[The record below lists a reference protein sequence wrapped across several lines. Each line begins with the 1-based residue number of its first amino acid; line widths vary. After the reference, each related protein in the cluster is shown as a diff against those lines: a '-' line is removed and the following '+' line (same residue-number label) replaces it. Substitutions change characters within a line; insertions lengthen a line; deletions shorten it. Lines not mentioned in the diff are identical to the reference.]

1 MARGGTVACGG
12 PRNWH
17 GRSRVLLWRV
27 QIQGSKVYPLAQSA
41 RGAVPF
47 VWPSNWPNK
56 RHVTQGQTFSMLS
69 KKALAL
75 AGREVVSYLLARGRG
90 GIGRRVRFRSVW
102 GQPREGSS
110 PFART
115 TIYQRF
121 CLAQAAFFMS
131 RPHSGSHRQLLPVR
145 ATRVRS
151 IQRRALPL
159 LGEGYDVLISVAD
172 VRQVVCHSLD
182 HHDAQATDSDF
193 ID

>member
-1 MARGGTVACGG
+1 MARTLSRFALAGTNSGLKSVPAGTKCEGGRAIRVA
-12 PRNWH
+12 
-17 GRSRVLLWRV
+17 
-27 QIQGSKVYPLAQSA
+27 QQLAQQTP
-41 RGAVPF
+41 RDTRPDLLHAV
-47 VWPSNWPNK
+47 K
-56 RHVTQGQTFSMLS
+56 I
-69 KKALAL
+69 ALAL